1 MRVLKKAYIRPT
13 DWKKNYVRYRSYFLD
28 IAGRYK
34 ERTDIRVYLEI
45 LLSLT
50 TISIFSIFALRPTLL
65 TIGGLIKD
73 IEAKKA
79 TLVKMDEKMK
89 NLSQAQNL
97 YDQEREKITLLEI
110 AIPPNPSPN
119 IFLRQIE
126 GLASKH
132 PVVVEKI
139 TLGKSTIL
147 GTEDISDPETK
158 SSLSSLGAKEIPL
171 LIMVETPIEEYIPIY
186 NFLSDIEN
194 LQRPL
199 KIDKLTLSLGKK
211 EGGETLVLLIDGKI
225 FYFSN

>member
-1 MRVLKKAYIRPT
+1 MRVLKKAYMRPT

-97 YDQEREKITLLEI
+97 YDQEREKIRRELNLKESLNRLSKDELTGIILSFSNKYNDLKDFVTLKT
-110 AIPPNPSPN
+110 NSP
-119 IFLRQIE
+119 
-126 GLASKH
+126 
-132 PVVVEKI
+132 EKI
-139 TLGKSTIL
+139 FSSGYLNRIL
-147 GTEDISDPETK
+147 YQI
-158 SSLSSLGAKEIPL
+158 
-171 LIMVETPIEEYIPIY
+171 
-186 NFLSDIEN
+186 
-194 LQRPL
+194 
-199 KIDKLTLSLGKK
+199 KK
-211 EGGETLVLLIDGKI
+211 ELKQQGWPDSLISK
-225 FYFSN
+225 YL